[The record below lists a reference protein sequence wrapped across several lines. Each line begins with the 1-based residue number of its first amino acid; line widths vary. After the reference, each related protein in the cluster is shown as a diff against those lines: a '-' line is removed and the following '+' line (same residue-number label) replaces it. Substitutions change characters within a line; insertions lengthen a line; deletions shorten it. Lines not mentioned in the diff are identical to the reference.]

1 MILKRA
7 LLPLSLA
14 LLMIGGAQADT
25 PGDASAQVSVPVS
38 ADSCAAAFATVMAE
52 YLRPELEKQFPGD
65 TAAVR
70 EFVKGVEHAFEIKN
84 EDAPYFFGVRS
95 GFALIDRVEA
105 MQAMGFPFTSA
116 QFCSGLEAALRGSAM
131 GFDGKSAD
139 EFLRTAVERM
149 RPAMEEAAAVS
160 AESQKEFLDAQR
172 SRPGVSETSSGLL
185 FEIITEGEG
194 EAPGDADKVRVIYT
208 GRLADGTVF
217 DETNRPIEFPLQGL
231 VPGFSEGLKMMK
243 PGGEYRLFIP
253 ASLGYGERGAAGV
266 IPPGAALDFT
276 VKLLDVLKAGTSPA
290 GASQVS
296 E

>member
-7 LLPLSLA
+7 FLPAFLGVSA
-14 LLMIGGAQADT
+14 ICGMHGRDNNDT
-25 PGDASAQVSVPVS
+25 VLASAQPAQSQAQVP

-65 TAAVR
+65 TAAVD
-70 EFVKGVEHAFEIKN
+70 EFVKGVGHAFEIKN

-105 MQAMGFPFTSA
+105 MQAMGFPFTSSE
-116 QFCSGLEAALRGSAM
+116 FCNNLGAALRGSAM
-131 GFDGKSAD
+131 GFDVKSAD
-139 EFLRTAVERM
+139 EFLRTVVERM
-149 RPAMEEAAAVS
+149 RPAGDEIEGVS
-160 AESQKEFLDAQR
+160 PESQQEFLDAQR
-172 SRPGVSETSSGLL
+172 SRAGVSVTPSGLL

-194 EAPGDADKVRVIYT
+194 DSPGDADKVRVTYT

-217 DETNRPIEFPLQGL
+217 DETSRPIEFPLHGL
-231 VPGFSEGLKMMK
+231 VKGFSEGLKMMK
-243 PGGEYRLFIP
+243 PGGEYRIFIP
-253 ASLGYGERGAAGV
+253 SYIGYGDRGAAGV

-276 VKLLDVLKAGTSPA
+276 VKLLDVIKG
-290 GASQVS
+290 

>member
-1 MILKRA
+1 MILKKA
-7 LLPLSLA
+7 FLPLSLA

-116 QFCSGLEAALRGSAM
+116 QFCSGLR
-131 GFDGKSAD
+131 
-139 EFLRTAVERM
+139 RQER
-149 RPAMEEAAAVS
+149 RRVS
-160 AESQKEFLDAQR
+160 PHGGGAHASRHGGGRCRERRVAER
-172 SRPGVSETSSGLL
+172 VS
-185 FEIITEGEG
+185 
-194 EAPGDADKVRVIYT
+194 
-208 GRLADGTVF
+208 
-217 DETNRPIEFPLQGL
+217 
-231 VPGFSEGLKMMK
+231 
-243 PGGEYRLFIP
+243 
-253 ASLGYGERGAAGV
+253 
-266 IPPGAALDFT
+266 
-276 VKLLDVLKAGTSPA
+276 
-290 GASQVS
+290 
-296 E
+296 